1 MPSFPPGKDPK
12 HEIHAVSLTTSSSA
26 PWIIFANSL
35 LTDWTMWSYVV
46 PVLLDLP
53 SSIKDGD
60 GTTYNILLHSQRGHG
75 LSTLPPPTEG
85 RERLTTI
92 PLLATDIVNLLEAI
106 DISTPVHSV
115 IGVSQGGAA
124 ALAFATLY
132 GDKTR
137 SIVVCDTAAQ
147 TPAGNKEAWEER
159 IRLACGTLAGS
170 RITENT
176 SPADYAQQVGMRKL
190 AEVTVSRWFP
200 EGSACHSPLS
210 GGNETANVRTFW
222 VKEMISRTSL
232 NGFIHGARALGSY
245 DVLALP
251 SPLDRDGSIKTLF
264 TTNVAKV
271 LLLAGKLDGGGKVG
285 NGLRALR
292 EKWNE
297 AMKRAEGQSYPSV
310 EFVELDNS
318 GHLPMVDSPHAFCGA
333 VASFLSS

>member
-1 MPSFPPGKDPK
+1 
-12 HEIHAVSLTTSSSA
+12 
-26 PWIIFANSL
+26 
-35 LTDWTMWSYVV
+35 
-46 PVLLDLP
+46 VLLDLP

-75 LSTLPPPTEG
+75 FSTLPPPAEG
-85 RERLTTI
+85 QERLTTI

-106 DISTPVHSV
+106 NISTPVHSV

-147 TPAGNKEAWEER
+147 TPAGNNEAWEER
-159 IRLACGTLAGS
+159 IRLASGKLAGAA
-170 RITENT
+170 
-176 SPADYAQQVGMRKL
+176 SPADLEEYAQQIGMRKL

-200 EGSACHSPLS
+200 EGSACHGSLS
-210 GGNETANVRTFW
+210 GNETANVRTFW

-251 SPLDRDGSIKTLF
+251 SPLDHGNIKTLF

-292 EKWNE
+292 ETWKE
-297 AMKRAEGQSYPSV
+297 TIKRAEGQSYPSV
-310 EFVELDNS
+310 GFVELDNS
-318 GHLPMVDSPHAFCGA
+318 GHLPMVDSPQAFCGA
-333 VASFLSS
+333 VVSFLSS